1 MTSAPALSAW
11 TTASTKVPTHFSG
24 QRMASPP
31 KLSAATFR
39 FAAALLRRRRLGKGT
54 ALGSVPVAAAQR
66 RSAAVRAGLGQWP
79 APLEPK
85 VFCTCAR
92 MVRTSTPFCYGSAR
106 ALLFA
111 DVKRCWSRVPLEAD
125 MAHAALLFRTVS
137 ANTFFWTALL
147 SFFTYIRIRRRRPS
161 ARRSARRFTRGGPRY
176 RHRCVRGRLCCALSL
191 PHPHKPLRNASMS
204 WGRAAPRGGRSVLC
218 LCLAA

>member
-31 KLSAATFR
+31 KLRAATFR

-85 VFCTCAR
+85 VFCRSRLTWH
-92 MVRTSTPFCYGSAR
+92 TPRFFSELSR
-106 ALLFA
+106 PTLFSGPLCLA
-111 DVKRCWSRVPLEAD
+111 SSRIYVFG
-125 MAHAALLFRTVS
+125 AAVH
-137 ANTFFWTALL
+137 
-147 SFFTYIRIRRRRPS
+147 PP
-161 ARRSARRFTRGGPRY
+161 GGPL
-176 RHRCVRGRLCCALSL
+176 VVSQAAARGIGIGACAVAFAV
-191 PHPHKPLRNASMS
+191 HCHCHTHKPLRNASMS